1 MKEKM
6 RSFLSFAMLAVA
18 LVSPAQ
24 AWVPGTLYAVRAS
37 CPRSG
42 ATGIGSEVT
51 VAAAA
56 EIAVAECM
64 AAGGSRRCCRAG
76 VTLWHLFGG
85 AWPL

>member
-1 MKEKM
+1 VSRNAKA
-6 RSFLSFAMLAVA
+6 FVCYVMLATAVA
-18 LVSPAQ
+18 SPAW
-24 AWVPGTLYAVRAS
+24 AWVPATLYAVRAS
-37 CPRSG
+37 CVRTG
-42 ATGIGSEVT
+42 AIGIGTNVT

-56 EIAVAECM
+56 EIAVTECT

>member
-1 MKEKM
+1 M
-6 RSFLSFAMLAVA
+6 RPLSSYAMLAMV
-18 LVSPAQ
+18 LVNPAQ
-24 AWVPGTLYAVRAS
+24 AWVPATLYAVRAS
-37 CPRSG
+37 CARNG
-42 ATGIGSEVT
+42 ATGIGTDVT

-56 EIAVAECM
+56 ETAITECA